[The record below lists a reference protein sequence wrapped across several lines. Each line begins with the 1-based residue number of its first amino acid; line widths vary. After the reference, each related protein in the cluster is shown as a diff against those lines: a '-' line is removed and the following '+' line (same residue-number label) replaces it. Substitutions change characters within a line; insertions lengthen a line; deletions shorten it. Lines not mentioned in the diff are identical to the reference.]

1 LVSGTIAF
9 EESKM
14 KAQVGWI
21 AVVALAISLSATAQS
36 SAGAS
41 EAGSSSAQAGQA
53 SASAT
58 QATSVSAELA
68 KKIDSKDARV
78 GDEVAAKTTA
88 EARLADGTKLPKG
101 SKLVGHVTDVQ
112 AKSHDNR
119 DSHIAFALDNAV
131 LKDGHE
137 VPVQA
142 MMRSIS
148 VPAPMASSNGSDDMM
163 AGGGMQGGGPRAGGG
178 GSGLSSSAPGTA
190 HNATGPSGPTSVAAA
205 GGLNNATSGLDGT
218 VNGAA
223 GNATA
228 LNAAAGL
235 NGGQGVAAGP
245 VTPVG
250 NLAGVTFATIGL
262 AAGASNGGVNGA
274 AGTSTATMLTGHG
287 KNVTLD
293 SGAQMTLS
301 VAPR

>member
-1 LVSGTIAF
+1 
-9 EESKM
+9 M

-21 AVVALAISLSATAQS
+21 AVVALTISVSATAQS

-41 EAGSSSAQAGQA
+41 EAASASAQAGQA
-53 SASAT
+53 STSAA
-58 QATSVSAELA
+58 QATSVSAELT
-68 KKIDSKDARV
+68 KKIDSKDAKV

-119 DSHIAFALDNAV
+119 DSHIAFSFDHAV

-148 VPAPMASSNGSDDMM
+148 VPAPMASTSGSDDMM
-163 AGGGMQGGGPRAGGG
+163 AGGGPRGGPPAGGA
-178 GSGLSSSAPGTA
+178 GLANSAPGTA
-190 HNATGPSGPTSVAAA
+190 HNATGPSGPTSLAST
-205 GGLNNATSGLDGT
+205 GGLSNATSGIDGT
-218 VNGAA
+218 ANGAA
-223 GNATA
+223 ANGTA

-235 NGGQGVAAGP
+235 NGGQAVAAGP
-245 VTPVG
+245 VMPVG
-250 NLAGVTFATIGL
+250 NLAGVTFATIGNS
-262 AAGASNGGVNGA
+262 AGASAGGVSGSAGA
-274 AGTSTATMLTGHG
+274 STATMLTGHG
-287 KNVTLD
+287 RNVTLD